1 MNLEVFTKKKNE
13 RKEKYDISFL
23 NEEEAK
29 KIYDYHNSFPM
40 YEKTPF
46 IELKNLAEKVN
57 VKNILVKD
65 ESYRFGLNAFK
76 VLGGSFAIGKVIA
89 KKLDM
94 DIKDLT
100 FEKLTSKEV
109 KNKLG
114 EITFITATDG
124 NHGRGVAWA
133 ANKLNQKAIVY
144 MPRGSAKERVEN
156 IEKEGATVKV
166 LDANYDECVRKAN
179 KLAEKKGYIM
189 VQDTAWDGYED
200 IPKWIMQGYMTLAW
214 EMYESLQEKN
224 IKPTHL
230 FLQAGVGSFAAA
242 TTGFFTN
249 MYKDE
254 GKPII
259 TVVEPDTVACI
270 YESAIANERVL
281 VGGEHETIM
290 AGLACGEPNTFGL
303 KVLLDNCENFI
314 KVSDE
319 FAAYGMRVLGNPYK
333 DDKKVIS
340 GESGAA
346 PFGSIIKILTYDKY
360 KDERKKL
367 DINSDS
373 NLIFVSTEGDTDAQ
387 NYLDIVWDGKYESTG
402 GIE

>member
-1 MNLEVFTKKKNE
+1 MNIEVFTKKKNE

-346 PFGSIIKILTYDKY
+346 PFGSIIKILTDDKY

>member
-1 MNLEVFTKKKNE
+1 
-13 RKEKYDISFL
+13 
-23 NEEEAK
+23 
-29 KIYDYHNSFPM
+29 
-40 YEKTPF
+40 
-46 IELKNLAEKVN
+46 
-57 VKNILVKD
+57 
-65 ESYRFGLNAFK
+65 
-76 VLGGSFAIGKVIA
+76 
-89 KKLDM
+89 M

-346 PFGSIIKILTYDKY
+346 PFGSIIKILTDDKY

>member
-114 EITFITATDG
+114 EITFITANDG

-346 PFGSIIKILTYDKY
+346 PFGSIIKILTDDKY

>member
-1 MNLEVFTKKKNE
+1 MKLEIFT
-13 RKEKYDISFL
+13 RKQDETREKYDTTFL
-23 NEEEAK
+23 NEEIAREVH
-29 KIYDYHNSFPM
+29 DYHKSFPM
-40 YEKTPF
+40 YEETPF
-46 IELKNLAEKVN
+46 VDLKNLAEKAG

-76 VLGGSFAIGKVIA
+76 VLGGSYAIGKVIA
-89 KKLDM
+89 EKLDM

-109 KNKLG
+109 KDKLG
-114 EITFITATDG
+114 DVTFITATDG

-133 ANKLNQKAIVY
+133 AKQLKQKSIVY
-144 MPRGSAKERVEN
+144 MPRGSAEERVKN

-166 LDANYDECVRKAN
+166 LDANYDECVRQAN
-179 KLAEKKGYIM
+179 ELAEEKGYIM

-242 TTGFFTN
+242 TTGFFAN
-249 MYKDE
+249 MYKED
-254 GKPII
+254 KPII
-259 TVVEPDTVACI
+259 TIVEPDTVACI
-270 YESAIANERVL
+270 YESAKSDKRVL
-281 VGGEHETIM
+281 VGGNYKTIM

-303 KVLLDNCENFI
+303 KVLLDNCEHFI
-314 KVSDE
+314 SASDE
-319 FAAYGMRVLGNPYK
+319 FAAFGMRVLGNPYK
-333 DDKKVIS
+333 SDKKIVS
-340 GESGAA
+340 GESGASS
-346 PFGSIIKILTYDKY
+346 FGAILKILTDDRYE
-360 KDERKKL
+360 DERKKL
-367 DINSDS
+367 NIDEDS
-373 NLIFVSTEGDTDAQ
+373 NLIFVSTEGDTDAK

-402 GIE
+402 GRK

>member
-1 MNLEVFTKKKNE
+1 MKLEIFTKNQNE
-13 RKEKYDISFL
+13 KREKYDTSFL
-23 NEEEAK
+23 NEEVAREVH
-29 KIYDYHNSFPM
+29 DYHNGFPM
-40 YEKTPF
+40 YEETPF
-46 IELKNLAEKVN
+46 VELKKLSEKIG

-89 KKLDM
+89 EKLNM

-100 FEKLTSKEV
+100 FEKLTSQEV
-109 KNKLG
+109 KDKLG
-114 EITFITATDG
+114 DVTFITATDG

-133 ANKLNQKAIVY
+133 ANKLNQKSIVY
-144 MPRGSAKERVEN
+144 MPKGSAEERVKN

-166 LDANYDECVRKAN
+166 LDLNYDECVRQAN
-179 KLAEKKGYIM
+179 QLAEEKGYIM

-224 IKPTHL
+224 IKPTHV

-249 MYKDE
+249 MYKDD
-254 GKPII
+254 KPII
-259 TVVEPDTVACI
+259 TIVEPDTVACI
-270 YESAIANERVL
+270 YESAKANERVL
-281 VGGEHETIM
+281 VGGDHKTIM

-303 KVLLDNCENFI
+303 KVLLDNCEHFI
-314 KVSDE
+314 SASDE
-319 FAAYGMRVLGNPYK
+319 FAAFGMRVLGNPYR
-333 DDKKVIS
+333 DDRKIIS

-346 PFGSIIKILTYDKY
+346 PFGAILKILTDDRYEN
-360 KDERKKL
+360 ERKKL
-367 DINSDS
+367 KINEDS
-373 NLIFVSTEGDTDAQ
+373 NLIFVSTEGDTDAK
-387 NYLDIVWDGKYESTG
+387 NYLDIVWDGKYERTG
-402 GIE
+402 GRK

>member
-346 PFGSIIKILTYDKY
+346 PFGSIIKILTDDKY

>member
-1 MNLEVFTKKKNE
+1 MKLEIFT
-13 RKEKYDISFL
+13 RKQDETREKYDTTFL
-23 NEEEAK
+23 NEEIAREVH
-29 KIYDYHNSFPM
+29 DYHKSFPM
-40 YEKTPF
+40 YEETPF
-46 IELKNLAEKVN
+46 LDLNNLAEKAG

-76 VLGGSFAIGKVIA
+76 VLGGSYAIGKVIA
-89 KKLDM
+89 EKLDM

-109 KNKLG
+109 NDKLG
-114 EITFITATDG
+114 DVTFITATDG

-133 ANKLNQKAIVY
+133 AKQLNQKSIVY
-144 MPRGSAKERVEN
+144 MPRGSAEERVKN

-166 LDANYDECVRKAN
+166 LDANYDECVRQAN
-179 KLAEKKGYIM
+179 ELAEEKGYIM

-242 TTGFFTN
+242 TTGFFAN
-249 MYKDE
+249 MYKED
-254 GKPII
+254 KPII
-259 TVVEPDTVACI
+259 TIVEPDTVACI
-270 YESAIANERVL
+270 YESAKADKRVL
-281 VGGEHETIM
+281 VGGNYKTIM

-303 KVLLDNCENFI
+303 KVLLDNCEHFI
-314 KVSDE
+314 SVSDE
-319 FAAYGMRVLGNPYK
+319 FAAFGMRVLGNPYK
-333 DDKKVIS
+333 SDKKIIS
-340 GESGAA
+340 GESGASS
-346 PFGSIIKILTYDKY
+346 FGAILKILTDDRYE
-360 KDERKKL
+360 DERKKL
-367 DINSDS
+367 NINEDS
-373 NLIFVSTEGDTDAQ
+373 NLIFVSTEGDTDAK

-402 GIE
+402 GKN

>member
-1 MNLEVFTKKKNE
+1 MKLEIFT
-13 RKEKYDISFL
+13 RKQDETREKYDTTFL
-23 NEEEAK
+23 NEEIAREVH
-29 KIYDYHNSFPM
+29 DYHKSFPM
-40 YEKTPF
+40 YEETPF
-46 IELKNLAEKVN
+46 LDLKNLAEKAG

-76 VLGGSFAIGKVIA
+76 VLGGSYAIGKVIA
-89 KKLDM
+89 EKLDM

-109 KNKLG
+109 KDKLG
-114 EITFITATDG
+114 DVTFITATDG

-133 ANKLNQKAIVY
+133 AKQLKQKSIVY
-144 MPRGSAKERVEN
+144 MPRGSAEERVKN

-166 LDANYDECVRKAN
+166 LDANYDECVRQVN
-179 KLAEKKGYIM
+179 ELAEEKGYIM

-242 TTGFFTN
+242 TTGFFAN
-249 MYKDE
+249 MYKED
-254 GKPII
+254 KPIVTI
-259 TVVEPDTVACI
+259 VEPDTVACI
-270 YESAIANERVL
+270 YESAKADKRVL
-281 VGGEHETIM
+281 VSGNYKTIM

-303 KVLLDNCENFI
+303 KVLLDNCEHFI
-314 KVSDE
+314 SASDE
-319 FAAYGMRVLGNPYK
+319 FAAFGMRVLGNPYK
-333 DDKKVIS
+333 SDKKIVS
-340 GESGAA
+340 GESGASS
-346 PFGSIIKILTYDKY
+346 FGTILKILTDDRYE
-360 KDERKKL
+360 DERKKL
-367 DINSDS
+367 NINEDS
-373 NLIFVSTEGDTDAQ
+373 NLIFVSTEGDTDAK

-402 GIE
+402 GRK

>member
-166 LDANYDECVRKAN
+166 RC
-179 KLAEKKGYIM
+179 
-189 VQDTAWDGYED
+189 
-200 IPKWIMQGYMTLAW
+200 
-214 EMYESLQEKN
+214 
-224 IKPTHL
+224 
-230 FLQAGVGSFAAA
+230 
-242 TTGFFTN
+242 
-249 MYKDE
+249 
-254 GKPII
+254 
-259 TVVEPDTVACI
+259 
-270 YESAIANERVL
+270 
-281 VGGEHETIM
+281 
-290 AGLACGEPNTFGL
+290 
-303 KVLLDNCENFI
+303 
-314 KVSDE
+314 
-319 FAAYGMRVLGNPYK
+319 
-333 DDKKVIS
+333 
-340 GESGAA
+340 
-346 PFGSIIKILTYDKY
+346 
-360 KDERKKL
+360 
-367 DINSDS
+367 
-373 NLIFVSTEGDTDAQ
+373 
-387 NYLDIVWDGKYESTG
+387 
-402 GIE
+402 